1 MMACRLQCEKQWS
14 YKTHGQRLCWSVLE
28 MLFNRLLL
36 SNLVWVWL
44 LNDKNLGLECRH
56 SVVVSRKK
64 YDEWKWYFFGV
75 EICCPLYGSC
85 VGRTKKLSFSILTF
99 YLLTA
104 QQSSHLLQCL
114 LNVKVIKVNDIPCS
128 VCSFAHLYVLCGIGT
143 ETTVKLLS

>member
-1 MMACRLQCEKQWS
+1 
-14 YKTHGQRLCWSVLE
+14 

-36 SNLVWVWL
+36 SNVVWVWL
-44 LNDKNLGLECRH
+44 LNDKNVGLECRH

-85 VGRTKKLSFSILTF
+85 VGRTKKPSFSILTF

-104 QQSSHLLQCL
+104 QQNSHLLQCL
-114 LNVKVIKVNDIPCS
+114 LNVKVIMTFLA
-128 VCSFAHLYVLCGIGT
+128 VCVALHTCMFFVGLEL
-143 ETTVKLLS
+143 KQP